1 MEQTNTKPEP
11 ESEEIEFDEDAWAD
25 EQARLAEEMQDG
37 CLVMTDWNTA
47 GRFGW

>member
-1 MEQTNTKPEP
+1 MEQTKTTEG
-11 ESEEIEFDEDAWAD
+11 EATCETEFDEDAWAD
-25 EQARLAEEMQDG
+25 EQARLAEEMQEG